1 MATNTGPNDSTYTIP
16 EVALG
21 DNFNVW
27 KDITNTSVY
36 KLNKIRV
43 YEGVSTDSIAYTGTT
58 GGTFSLAL
66 NPTISDGLTFTG
78 AIVFGAGVTF
88 NGQVTFN
95 ASTFTVNANAV
106 TIDDYNIVLGDT
118 AAASDPNIEAAGGG
132 GLLLNRGGG
141 LTAEWLWQRTEV
153 HGITGV
159 WRANTSIGF
168 SGSTS
173 GIYPA
178 GGGVLPVH
186 GSGIRI
192 DGGTTTDHGL
202 VVQFSGSGQTTER
215 NIDFARYSA
224 AGSTVFAEVL
234 NGTTYGAY
242 PFMNIRNG
250 ANRKRITQTG
260 HGLSFG
266 TPVYVDASGAYIP
279 AASTGVDVAEVV
291 GVVSNRIDANTFELT
306 FSGEIYGNFSNA
318 LLTGASTL
326 GSGSVYYLC
335 NSAGKLSPSAS
346 SAPGTVHKAVM
357 IATGLNSAVVVPF
370 TGGLLAEDVIIA
382 SATSTELEVIQFNK
396 FRVGDAVR
404 YLPGTDVGLSYD
416 YPAGIA
422 GGFTGATY
430 PNGIYVKAQADTEAA
445 AEVLGVVTQ
454 VLPMSAIGG
463 TLPGINY
470 KFSIITDGF
479 FQNIGG
485 VCATNGGV
493 VGNMVGGVQYFLAAN
508 CAGTSRAYES
518 DVPSLADA
526 PPTTIG
532 HVRKPLLSST
542 STVSGHIISYRGDVN
557 NAGQSSFTGYTGAS
571 AEYTDLPVG
580 SMIMGV
586 TGSTLSPNRGVTV
599 YYHNTGGLSG
609 EYVLYLGAS
618 TVGVTLNGIW
628 KTRGLALDRGSSGVT
643 AYHLCQRI
651 Q

>member
-43 YEGVSTDSIAYTGTT
+43 YDGVSSSSIAYTGTT
-58 GGTFSLAL
+58 GGTFSVAL
-66 NPTISDGLTFTG
+66 NPTIPDGLTFTG
-78 AIVFGAGVTF
+78 AVVFGAGVTF

-106 TIDDYNIVLGDT
+106 TIDDYNIILGDT
-118 AAASDPNIEAAGGG
+118 AAASDPNIETAGGG
-132 GLLLNRGGG
+132 GIILNRGGG
-141 LTAEWLWQRTEV
+141 LTAEWLWQRVEV
-153 HGITGV
+153 HGITGL
-159 WRANTSIGF
+159 WRANGSIGF

-186 GSGIRI
+186 GTGIRI

-202 VVQFSGSGQTTER
+202 VVQFSGNGTTTGR
-215 NIDFARYSA
+215 NIDFARYSL

-250 ANRKRITQTG
+250 ANRKRVTQTG

-266 TPVYVDASGAYIP
+266 TPVYVNASGNYIP
-279 AASTGVDVAEVV
+279 AASTGTDVAEVV
-291 GVVSNRIDANTFELT
+291 GLVSNRIDADNFELT

-326 GSGSVYYLC
+326 GPGGVYYLC
-335 NSAGKLSPSAS
+335 NSAGKLSPSPA

-357 IATGLNSAVVVPF
+357 IATGTNSAVVVPF
-370 TGGLLAEDVIIA
+370 TGGLLAEDLVIS
-382 SATSTELEVIQFNK
+382 SATSTVVQISQLNK

-404 YLPGTDVGLSYD
+404 YLSGVDVGLSYD

-430 PNGIYVKAQADTEAA
+430 SNGIYVKAQANTEAA
-445 AEVLGVVTQ
+445 AEVLGIVTE
-454 VLPMSAIGG
+454 VFPMNAIGG

-470 KFSIITDGF
+470 KFSLITDGF
-479 FQNIGG
+479 FQDING
-485 VCATNGGV
+485 VSATNGGV
-493 VGNMVGGVQYFLAAN
+493 AGNMVGGVQYFLAEN

-518 DVPSLADA
+518 NVPSLTNI
-526 PPTTIG
+526 PPATIG
-532 HVRKPLLSST
+532 SVRKPLISST
-542 STVSGHIISYRGDVN
+542 SSVGGHIFSYRGDVN

-571 AEYTDLPVG
+571 AEYNDLPVG

-618 TVGVTLNGIW
+618 TVGVTLNGLW
-628 KTRGLALDRGSSGVT
+628 RTRGLAIDRGSSGVT